1 MQNEENNVQA
11 IMQPLVNGSLWMKL
25 AAVLMII
32 AGALQA
38 LTIIGILWAWVPI
51 WMGVLLFQAAG
62 AADQAARSGEAGH
75 AVLASDKLRLFFMI
89 QCIVMLVGL
98 VVGLIGFMIGGMAV
112 FTGLAGMTS

>member
-1 MQNEENNVQA
+1 MLSCKTGENNVQA

-51 WMGVLLFQAAG
+51 WMGVLLFRPLAPPT
-62 AADQAARSGEAGH
+62 AARS
-75 AVLASDKLRLFFMI
+75 R
-89 QCIVMLVGL
+89 
-98 VVGLIGFMIGGMAV
+98 
-112 FTGLAGMTS
+112 